1 VQLDLVG
8 MSDLCSII
16 ARKSLFLLFLLP
28 CDGQCGEVSDFGN
41 MGFVRDVANSGSE
54 VKNGFFEFELFSLFY
69 FNVLIWYYV
78 ACAF

>member
-1 VQLDLVG
+1 VLLDLVG

-28 CDGQCGEVSDFGN
+28 CDGQCGEVFDFGN

-54 VKNGFFEFELFSLFY
+54 VKNGFLSLNSLVF
-69 FNVLIWYYV
+69 FILM
-78 ACAF
+78 C

>member
-28 CDGQCGEVSDFGN
+28 CDGQCGEVFDFGN

-54 VKNGFFEFELFSLFY
+54 VKNGFLSLNSLVF
-69 FNVLIWYYV
+69 FILM
-78 ACAF
+78 C